1 MEFGGDIGVLGL
13 WRLGVLGFLD
23 LGYEVFCW
31 FMGLGFWV
39 FRLLGLG
46 VFGFLGFLQGL
57 PKKKFGEFF

>member
-1 MEFGGDIGVLGL
+1 LGL